1 LPHRGDRSRPRGQL
15 RGGDQ
20 RGRDIVRSVST
31 RNPDRVPSAVPRES
45 FSPPER
51 YSFPA
56 PQPTGWPIQWR
67 AARPTGTLGPSP
79 QTHFDVS
86 RLQVAVTEPSAYDW
100 EGARSPGG
108 RERSVRRA
116 NLTLPDADHRA
127 PEIRHQASAEAPAAR
142 KAAEL
147 QATLTEIRAELGRM
161 AAHVTENPRSTAIAA
176 TVPAARLE
184 MRPAEPVSQPAEPA
198 TPAEKPPG
206 RPRQFR
212 AMRLAVLAMAIPI
225 LFGLIAATT
234 ELALHGYG
242 YFVFRSAGTGAT
254 QQGPSEPPPSQPSA
268 AHHRR
273 HAGPSHDGPPCASLP
288 GSETARAIRT
298 NKRQP
303 WPSQ

>member
-1 LPHRGDRSRPRGQL
+1 MPHRGDRSRPRGQL

-176 TVPAARLE
+176 TVPAARP
-184 MRPAEPVSQPAEPA
+184 RCSQPNRCPSLPSLRHRPRSHRDGPGSSAPCAWQCSPWRSLSSLALLPRPRNWRCTDTVTSSSGRQAQVRHSKGLRSRRRLSRRRLIIAVTQGPA
-198 TPAEKPPG
+198 T
-206 RPRQFR
+206 
-212 AMRLAVLAMAIPI
+212 
-225 LFGLIAATT
+225 
-234 ELALHGYG
+234 
-242 YFVFRSAGTGAT
+242 
-254 QQGPSEPPPSQPSA
+254 
-268 AHHRR
+268 
-273 HAGPSHDGPPCASLP
+273 
-288 GSETARAIRT
+288 TARRARHYQDQ
-298 NKRQP
+298 KRREP
-303 WPSQ
+303 